1 MLEFR
6 HLIHCI
12 KSCIE
17 ITAFMVYTIINLH
30 LKSVER
36 KERLHDDHYQNHRVG
51 LLLPLGRLDP
61 PAAAWREHAY
71 AAPAGSAA
79 GSGWDLFHAAHPLC
93 SAAATAGHGALADGK
108 RRRREEGKG
117 RVVRASGAHCL
128 HRCPGRYGQSG
139 GGCGGHLRRRRGCA
153 FLDVADGAAGCGDC
167 LCGGHTGPAAQAAR
181 PALRRLAGPA
191 YYIHD

>member
-1 MLEFR
+1 MVCVVRGLMLEFR

-17 ITAFMVYTIINLH
+17 ITAFMVYTIIALH

-71 AAPAGSAA
+71 AAPAGSCCWFRL
-79 GSGWDLFHAAHPLC
+79 GSYFTLRTRGLFSLRLLPDMVCLITG
-93 SAAATAGHGALADGK
+93 SEKDGRFVSRTEKLA
-108 RRRREEGKG
+108 
-117 RVVRASGAHCL
+117 S
-128 HRCPGRYGQSG
+128 CPGFRRSLPPPLPGSVWAISSGSWPQSQQVAQALFS
-139 GGCGGHLRRRRGCA
+139 GCG
-153 FLDVADGAAGCGDC
+153 
-167 LCGGHTGPAAQAAR
+167 
-181 PALRRLAGPA
+181 
-191 YYIHD
+191 